1 MCTYALTER
10 GDKQPTILSYG
21 NTDDF
26 IVWQY
31 GRFHRMA
38 LRSVSHILKEIE
50 TRQYLL
56 LLFTA
61 RTMCVNSLCGKKNSD
76 VLTAADGNKGPTI
89 KFCKPGGYQ
98 VPT

>member
-38 LRSVSHILKEIE
+38 LRSVSHILKDIE
-50 TRQYLL
+50 TGNIYY
-56 LLFTA
+56 F
-61 RTMCVNSLCGKKNSD
+61 CSLHGRC
-76 VLTAADGNKGPTI
+76 A
-89 KFCKPGGYQ
+89 
-98 VPT
+98 